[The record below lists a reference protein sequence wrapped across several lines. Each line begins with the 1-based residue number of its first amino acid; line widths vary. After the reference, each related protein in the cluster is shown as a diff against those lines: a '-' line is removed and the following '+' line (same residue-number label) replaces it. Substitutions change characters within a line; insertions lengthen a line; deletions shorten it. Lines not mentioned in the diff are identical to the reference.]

1 MKHRTGCQSCRSRHR
16 KCVFPAA
23 GAQCYG
29 CMEAGERCEP
39 PSRFVFRQPQ
49 RSSEDEKAFQG
60 SDHTA
65 TGQRLAVSLALG
77 CEGGVQTA
85 AIGVPS
91 GTSITL
97 PPTPNGGLRLNE
109 RQGHLFMLYIR
120 QLAPMMDS
128 CDEARHFSLTVPRLA
143 FNRPVLLHSIL
154 ALASRY
160 DAMHRGVPPD
170 LDTLRYNHHCI
181 EYLIESL
188 SKPPETYGSELL
200 AAVVIARSYEE
211 CDFEADLSH
220 HHLIGTRNLLTD
232 DTVARVASQ
241 GGLAEAAC
249 WVHLRQAIYAY
260 LVKKRPMDG
269 DLNAFTRLTAFKR
282 TDDSAYANRMVYHFA
297 RVLRFSLAS
306 ASTSGTQ
313 SSKDSWTDLEAEV
326 KVWYQAKPISFEPVY
341 DSDSEEDGEIP
352 TIIMMSI
359 VTCEHPLILHLFT
372 RCWADLRL
380 PVMGLQYYYAA
391 LAIFHLKELSHIN
404 VGDGL
409 TPIKACRQA
418 QVSFGFSVS
427 I

>member
-1 MKHRTGCQSCRSRHR
+1 
-16 KCVFPAA
+16 
-23 GAQCYG
+23 
-29 CMEAGERCEP
+29 
-39 PSRFVFRQPQ
+39 
-49 RSSEDEKAFQG
+49 
-60 SDHTA
+60 
-65 TGQRLAVSLALG
+65 
-77 CEGGVQTA
+77 
-85 AIGVPS
+85 
-91 GTSITL
+91 
-97 PPTPNGGLRLNE
+97 
-109 RQGHLFMLYIR
+109 
-120 QLAPMMDS
+120 MMDS

-143 FNRPVLLHSIL
+143 FSRPVLLHSIL

-170 LDTLRYNHHCI
+170 LDALRYNHHCI

-260 LVKKRPMDG
+260 LVKKRPVDG
-269 DLNAFTRLTAFKR
+269 DLDAFTRLTAFKR

-297 RVLRFSLAS
+297 RVLRCSLAS

-313 SSKDSWTDLEAEV
+313 SSKESWTDLEAEV
-326 KVWYQAKPISFEPVY
+326 DEWHHTKPVSFEPVY
-341 DSDSEEDGEIP
+341 DSVSEEGEEVP

-359 VTCEHPLILHLFT
+359 VTCKHPFILHFASSANLGI
-372 RCWADLRL
+372 

-391 LAIFHLKELSHIN
+391 LAIFHLKKFN
-404 VGDGL
+404 YNNAGGDGF
-409 TPIKACRQA
+409 TTSKARRKA
-418 QVSFGFSVS
+418 QVSLGFLVS